1 MAQHLQDSE
10 LLTAKP
16 TLHNGQEMVIQG
28 LGAQEHSDSSFSS
41 QHLCSSQQSSHRNIN
56 LSQSSFKKI
65 SKSSSDLQNF
75 SNKHAHICAHYNFLG
90 RCPLEHCKKRHI
102 FISEDDGLS
111 ELISDNIDLIDNL
124 TSSGNKL
131 KLPHST
137 YGTQLSKYRKC
148 KSNTKEFCEKLEH
161 KFITQEQ
168 IHFGDF
174 PIQNFWN
181 WNAFALQ
188 SFSIKSQP
196 DLGNNPQENKYFSQL
211 IKPKPLVDYKQASE
225 ILENSSSALNISNEI
240 KKNLMSKLKSDID
253 KMQQKIKTISML
265 KKWINNQ
272 QVDQNEYK
280 NLYSSLSQIQQ
291 IHYTNFLRI
300 TNISISNQAK
310 FNNQFQNVEYV
321 QQ

>member
-1 MAQHLQDSE
+1 MAQHLQESE
-10 LLTAKP
+10 LLTTKP
-16 TLHNGQEMVIQG
+16 TIHSGQEMVIQG
-28 LGAQEHSDSSFSS
+28 LGAHEQGDSSFSS

-75 SNKHAHICAHYNFLG
+75 QNCNAHICAHYNFLG

-131 KLPHST
+131 KLPKST
-137 YGTQLSKYRKC
+137 YGTKLSKYSKC

-174 PIQNFWN
+174 PLQNFWN
-181 WNAFALQ
+181 WNTFALQ
-188 SFSIKSQP
+188 SISIKSQP
-196 DLGNNPQENKYFSQL
+196 DLNQESKYFSQL

-225 ILENSSSALNISNEI
+225 ILENSSSPLTISNEI

-280 NLYSSLSQIQQ
+280 NFYSSLSQIQQ
-291 IHYTNFLRI
+291 IHYTNFLKI
-300 TNISISNQAK
+300 TNISIPNQTK